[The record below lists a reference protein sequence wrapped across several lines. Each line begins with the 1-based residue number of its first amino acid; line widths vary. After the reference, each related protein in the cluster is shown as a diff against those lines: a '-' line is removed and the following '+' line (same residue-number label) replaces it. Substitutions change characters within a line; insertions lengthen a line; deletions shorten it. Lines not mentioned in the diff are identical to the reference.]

1 VYDTL
6 LAQMQAML
14 GDLTYVLARGEGIVA
29 VPYFLFG
36 RLKSGN
42 LCGLRSTSI
51 ET

>member
-1 VYDTL
+1 
-6 LAQMQAML
+6 
-14 GDLTYVLARGEGIVA
+14 VLARGEGIVE

-42 LCGLRSTSI
+42 PCGLRSTSI

>member
-1 VYDTL
+1 MSL
-6 LAQMQAML
+6 PAAK
-14 GDLTYVLARGEGIVA
+14 ASSRS
-29 VPYFLFG
+29 PYFLFG